1 MHHHGG
7 TTIRN
12 LSADLKAH
20 ASGTSRRAKLITT
33 VTSVG
38 FSCMVLFR
46 VQSYLYSRKLIF
58 LAYQVHRYNLAVHGA
73 DFMPGCKVGPGF
85 RVEHPVG
92 IVIGAGVVVGSNC
105 TIMQGVTLG
114 ARESKSSNLENRFPR
129 LGDNIK
135 VGANSSIL
143 GDVYVG
149 SGSAIGA
156 HSLVIS
162 NVEPNSVIK
171 GVWK

>member
-1 MHHHGG
+1 
-7 TTIRN
+7 
-12 LSADLKAH
+12 
-20 ASGTSRRAKLITT
+20 
-33 VTSVG
+33 
-38 FSCMVLFR
+38 
-46 VQSYLYSRKLIF
+46 
-58 LAYQVHRYNLAVHGA
+58 
-73 DFMPGCKVGPGF
+73 
-85 RVEHPVG
+85 
-92 IVIGAGVVVGSNC
+92 
-105 TIMQGVTLG
+105 MQGVTLG